1 MKKILLLTDFS
12 EASHKA
18 LEFVRSLF
26 SDTVADFHLLC
37 VYPVEAD
44 GFYSPKHVAET
55 VHTAF
60 VSQLRDVVT
69 ELRKQ
74 SAIDWHTFRSSAMPG
89 KLIEIVR
96 KSLDAEA
103 YDLVVIGAKK
113 DGTNELFGNSATT
126 LIRQLN
132 ANVLVVPFDATI
144 KPLGRIVLAIDFAN
158 LKSCKLLCPL
168 KELVSLKGAT
178 LTLLTIDTPG
188 KKAIRLEREVR
199 IRQFLAPIEP
209 TVARFQAADA
219 RKGIDEYLAGHSVD
233 LLVTIP
239 KHKGLNDILTG
250 NSITRSLAYMP
261 PIPMMTLY
269 DDGSSDQLRL
279 IEDLSNLDYAL

>member
-18 LEFVRSLF
+18 LEFARSFF
-26 SDTVADFHLLC
+26 SDTVVDFHLLC

-44 GFYSPKHVAET
+44 GFYSPRHVAET

-60 VSQLRDVVT
+60 ISQLRDMVT

-74 SAIDWHTFRSSAMPG
+74 PAIDWHTFRSSAMPG
-89 KLIEIVR
+89 KLIDVVR
-96 KSLDAEA
+96 QNLDAEA
-103 YDLVVIGAKK
+103 YDLLVIGAKK

-132 ANVLVVPFDATI
+132 ANILVVPFDAVS
-144 KPLGRIVLAIDFAN
+144 KPIRRIVLAIDFAN
-158 LKSCKLLCPL
+158 LKSCKLLCPV
-168 KELVSLKGAT
+168 KELASLKGAT

-188 KKAIRLEREVR
+188 KKAIRLEREIS
-199 IRQFLAPIEP
+199 IRQFLAPLEP
-209 TVARFQAADA
+209 TVARLQSSDA
-219 RKGIDEYLAGHSVD
+219 RKGIDDYLAGHSVD

-250 NSITRSLAYMP
+250 KSITRSLAYMP
-261 PIPMMTLY
+261 PVPMLTLY
-269 DDGSSDQLRL
+269 DDGSSDQPRL